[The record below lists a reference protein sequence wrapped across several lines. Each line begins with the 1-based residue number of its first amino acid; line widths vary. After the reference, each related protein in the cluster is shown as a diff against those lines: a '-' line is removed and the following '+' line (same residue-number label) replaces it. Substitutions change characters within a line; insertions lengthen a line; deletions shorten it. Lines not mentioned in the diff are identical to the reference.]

1 MKVQGTYTADSQ
13 FSNPVEYNP
22 MCEKEEEIK
31 SKWKEQQYR
40 SQHEDPRLK
49 NRWETRKES

>member
-1 MKVQGTYTADSQ
+1 MEKKKNKKTKEREVKKQKEMKVQGTYTADSQ

-31 SKWKEQQYR
+31 SK
-40 SQHEDPRLK
+40 
-49 NRWETRKES
+49 

>member
-31 SKWKEQQYR
+31 SK
-40 SQHEDPRLK
+40 
-49 NRWETRKES
+49 